1 MWLIHTFV
9 MDYVYVTWLLH
20 VCDVWQ
26 EFFMCVTCDMT
37 PSCVWRVT
45 WLIHVCGIMFSQWYW
60 TAPSSWF
67 VGPEM
72 SDILGL
78 VLQVHTLRMSHV
90 THTKKSCHVTHTNES
105 CHTHKEVV
113 KISIFRNLHSQVSL
127 LLNFTTAKVSYAKF
141 HNVHFDYIKCCR
153 SSSWASIAYTL
164 HFMDDMLVYMDNM
177 LVHFD
182 YIKCC
187 RSSSWA
193 MYQFLISV
201 LLPNLTV

>member
-1 MWLIHTFV
+1 MWYDSFIR
-9 MDYVYVTWLLH
+9 LLWIMYMWH
-20 VCDVWQ
+20 DS
-26 EFFMCVTCDMT
+26 FMCVMCDMN

-45 WLIHVCGIMFSQWYW
+45 WLLHVCNWMFAQWYW

-105 CHTHKEVV
+105 CHTQKEVV
-113 KISIFRNLHSQVSL
+113 KMSISRNLHSQVRL

-141 HNVHFDYIKCCR
+141 CNVHFDYIKCCR
-153 SSSWASIAYTL
+153 SSSWASAEWCIN
-164 HFMDDMLVYMDNM
+164 FV
-177 LVHFD
+177 
-182 YIKCC
+182 
-187 RSSSWA
+187 
-193 MYQFLISV
+193 YQFY
-201 LLPNLTV
+201 